1 MSSESLVVVI
11 TGASSGIG
19 KALAL
24 EYLHRG
30 AKISLAARKLDA
42 LEAIKNK
49 FPDRG
54 GDILVTQC
62 DVTSEGDCRNL
73 MTQTIAAFGQIDI
86 LINNAGISMRALFED
101 VDLEVIREVMD
112 VNFWGTVYCTKY
124 ALPFILQRKGSV
136 AGVSSVAGFKG
147 LPGRTAYSA
156 SKFAMEGFLETLR
169 IENRKKGLH
178 VLVACPGYTTS
189 NIRNVALDK
198 DGKQQGESPLKEDK
212 LMSAEE
218 VASRIATAIDKRKR
232 KIIMGREGVM
242 VYWLNKFFPAWL
254 DGMVYKTVARE
265 PNSPF
270 Q

>member
-1 MSSESLVVVI
+1 
-11 TGASSGIG
+11 
-19 KALAL
+19 
-24 EYLHRG
+24 
-30 AKISLAARKLDA
+30 
-42 LEAIKNK
+42 
-49 FPDRG
+49 
-54 GDILVTQC
+54 
-62 DVTSEGDCRNL
+62 
-73 MTQTIAAFGQIDI
+73 
-86 LINNAGISMRALFED
+86 
-101 VDLEVIREVMD
+101 
-112 VNFWGTVYCTKY
+112 
-124 ALPFILQRKGSV
+124 
-136 AGVSSVAGFKG
+136 
-147 LPGRTAYSA
+147 
-156 SKFAMEGFLETLR
+156 MEGFLETLR